1 MQAGAVQPIMSTL
14 IASERPL
21 AGEEPVNRAT
31 LLLKLALLGIAVSY
45 LAPLSAHAQH
55 FQPTGTKSGFV
66 TTPDGVRIH
75 YLEAGPRSSAAKTPA
90 ILFVPG
96 WTMPAEIWEPQ
107 IAYFATTHRVIAMD
121 PRSQGQSSQVAEGHY
136 PEARARDIK
145 AVVDQLKLAPAVL
158 VGWSMGVA
166 ELAAYVD
173 QFGCDSVA
181 GLVLVD
187 GHAGWDIDPPLL
199 RRFFDFAMGFER
211 NRREA
216 AAAFV
221 REMYSKPQ
229 SRDYLD
235 RITRASLRTPT
246 NTAMAL
252 LLAMV
257 STDRR
262 SGLAKINK
270 PTLIVV
276 AQGPYQ
282 MIFEDMQRRIAG
294 SQLKVMDGVGHALF
308 VDDPQRFNSL
318 LEDFLRTLEAA
329 K

>member
-1 MQAGAVQPIMSTL
+1 M
-14 IASERPL
+14 
-21 AGEEPVNRAT
+21 NRAT
-31 LLLKLALLGIAVSY
+31 LLLKLALFGIALSF

-55 FQPTGTKSGFV
+55 LQPAGTKSGFV
-66 TTPDGVRIH
+66 TTSDNVRIH
-75 YLEAGPRSSAAKTPA
+75 YLEADPRSSVAKTAA

-107 IAYFATTHRVIAMD
+107 LTHFAKTHRVVAMD

-187 GHAGWDIDPPLL
+187 GDAGWDIDRPLL
-199 RRFFDFAMGFER
+199 RGFFDFATRFEK

-216 AAAFV
+216 AASFV
-221 REMYSKPQ
+221 REMYKKPQ

-235 RITRASLRTPT
+235 RITHASLRTPT

-252 LLAMV
+252 LFAVV

-262 SGLAKINK
+262 SAFAKISK
-270 PTLIVV
+270 PTLIVA
-276 AQGPYQ
+276 AQGPYG

-308 VDDPQRFNSL
+308 VDEADKFNSL
-318 LEDFLRTLEAA
+318 LDEFLKGL
-329 K
+329 

>member
-1 MQAGAVQPIMSTL
+1 
-14 IASERPL
+14 
-21 AGEEPVNRAT
+21 
-31 LLLKLALLGIAVSY
+31 
-45 LAPLSAHAQH
+45 
-55 FQPTGTKSGFV
+55 
-66 TTPDGVRIH
+66 
-75 YLEAGPRSSAAKTPA
+75 
-90 ILFVPG
+90 
-96 WTMPAEIWEPQ
+96 MPAEIWEPQ
-107 IAYFATTHRVIAMD
+107 IAHFAKTHRVVAMD
-121 PRSQGQSSQVAEGHY
+121 PRSQGLSSQTGEGNY

-145 AVVDQLKLAPAVL
+145 AVVDGLKLAPAVL
-158 VGWSMGVA
+158 VGWSMGVT

-187 GHAGWDIDPPLL
+187 GRAGYDMDSSLTKKL
-199 RRFFDFAMGFER
+199 FER
-211 NRREA
+211 AASFQKNRQEA
-216 AAAFV
+216 GADFV
-221 REMYSKPQ
+221 RGMYKRPQ
-229 SRDYLD
+229 SEEYLQ

-262 SGLAKINK
+262 SALAKISK

-308 VDDPQRFNSL
+308 VDEADKFNSL
-318 LEDFLRTLEAA
+318 LDGFLKGL
-329 K
+329 